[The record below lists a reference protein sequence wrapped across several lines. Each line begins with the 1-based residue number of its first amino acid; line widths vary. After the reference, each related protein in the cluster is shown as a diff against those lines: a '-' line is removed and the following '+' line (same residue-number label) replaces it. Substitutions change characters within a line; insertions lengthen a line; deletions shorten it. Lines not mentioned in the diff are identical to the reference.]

1 MADDVTIGELAR
13 GMNSLERRMTEGFTS
28 VRAQIAGLNVIHTDR
43 YEADRRA
50 DERRLQGLEERFD
63 EQAVTTKRLW
73 WVIVA
78 QLVGLIGEAVFFLA
92 IARGGG

>member
-1 MADDVTIGELAR
+1 MSDDVTIGELGR
-13 GMNSLERRMTEGFTS
+13 RMTGLESRMTEGFIA
-28 VRAQIAGLNVIHTDR
+28 VRTQISALKFIGNDR

-50 DERRLQGLEERFD
+50 DDRRFEAIED
-63 EQAVTTKRLW
+63 KYEEQAATTKKLW

-78 QLVGLIGEAVFFLA
+78 QLVGLIAEAVFFLA

>member
-1 MADDVTIGELAR
+1 MPDDVTIGEL
-13 GMNSLERRMTEGFTS
+13 GRRMTGLEARMNEGFTA
-28 VRAQIAGLNVIHTDR
+28 VRTQISALKFVGNDR

-50 DERRLQGLEERFD
+50 DDRRFQAVEDKYE
-63 EQAVTTKRLW
+63 EQANTTRKLW

-78 QLVGLIGEAVFFLA
+78 QLVGLIAEAIFFLA

>member
-1 MADDVTIGELAR
+1 MPDDVTIGELAR
-13 GMNSLERRMTEGFTS
+13 GLTGLERRMNEGFTS
-28 VRAQIAGLNVIHTDR
+28 VRTQIAGLNVIHLDR

-50 DERRLQGLEERFD
+50 DDRRMTACEEKYE
-63 EQAVTTKRLW
+63 EQAATTKKLW

-78 QLVGLIGEAVFFLA
+78 QLVGLIAEAIFFLA